1 MKFQNS
7 ANLGFFYKNIFS
19 TSNFILPLTYIVLNR
34 HRKEHKKVNKTQSKM
49 REDLRINV
57 SFKSLN
63 PDEVE
68 LYEWIKSK
76 SKGIGPSGFIKM
88 HLFELMNMRKNN

>member
-1 MKFQNS
+1 MT
-7 ANLGFFYKNIFS
+7 KN
-19 TSNFILPLTYIVLNR
+19 
-34 HRKEHKKVNKTQSKM
+34 QSKI

-88 HLFELMNMRKNN
+88 HLFELMNKDNE

>member
-1 MKFQNS
+1 M
-7 ANLGFFYKNIFS
+7 ANTRQKSEL
-19 TSNFILPLTYIVLNR
+19 
-34 HRKEHKKVNKTQSKM
+34 

-68 LYEWIKSK
+68 LYEWIKNK

-88 HLFELMNMRKNN
+88 HLFELMNKEK

>member
-1 MKFQNS
+1 
-7 ANLGFFYKNIFS
+7 
-19 TSNFILPLTYIVLNR
+19 
-34 HRKEHKKVNKTQSKM
+34 M

-68 LYEWIKSK
+68 LYEWIKAK

-88 HLFELMNMRKNN
+88 HLFELMNNENK

>member
-1 MKFQNS
+1 M
-7 ANLGFFYKNIFS
+7 
-19 TSNFILPLTYIVLNR
+19 
-34 HRKEHKKVNKTQSKM
+34 NKTQSKM

-68 LYEWIKSK
+68 LYEWIKAK

-88 HLFELMNMRKNN
+88 HLFELMNNEIK

>member
-1 MKFQNS
+1 MTNTRQKS
-7 ANLGFFYKNIFS
+7 EL
-19 TSNFILPLTYIVLNR
+19 
-34 HRKEHKKVNKTQSKM
+34 

-63 PDEVE
+63 VDEVE
-68 LYEWIKSK
+68 LYDWIKKS

-88 HLFELMNMRKNN
+88 HMFKIMNETK